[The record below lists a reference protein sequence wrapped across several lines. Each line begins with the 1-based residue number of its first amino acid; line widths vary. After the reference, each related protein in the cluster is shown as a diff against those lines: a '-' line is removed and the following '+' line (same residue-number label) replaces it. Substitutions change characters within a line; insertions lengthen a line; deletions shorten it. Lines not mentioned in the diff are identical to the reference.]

1 MIVLDMKVPAE
12 LSTYCPRCR
21 SHTKH
26 KVKIYKKGRESGLR
40 KGVIH
45 HEKGYGGQKYPQQR
59 RKAKVTKKVSLV
71 LECSECGYK
80 VVRKGMRLKKAVI
93 ER

>member
-1 MIVLDMKVPAE
+1 MKVPAE
-12 LSTYCPRCR
+12 LVTYCPRCR

-26 KVKIYKKGRESGLR
+26 KVRIYKKGKESGLR
-40 KGVIH
+40 RGVIH
-45 HEKGYGGQKYPQQR
+45 HEWDKKGYGGQKYPQQR

-80 VVRKGMRLKKAVI
+80 VVKEGIRAKKASI